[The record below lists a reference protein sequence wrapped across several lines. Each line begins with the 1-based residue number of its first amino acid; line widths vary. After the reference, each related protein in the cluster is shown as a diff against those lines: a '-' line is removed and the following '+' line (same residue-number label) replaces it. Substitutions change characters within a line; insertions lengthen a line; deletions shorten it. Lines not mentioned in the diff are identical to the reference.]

1 MTQTTLYQY
10 CDENHVIRYSS
21 DPIPLTR
28 AFLRYRLRADKGK
41 ILYNT
46 KTARKLKVAIVA
58 PWDLEN
64 WTEIDR

>member
-10 CDENHVIRYSS
+10 CDDKHNTRYSS
-21 DPIPLTR
+21 TPLPLTE

-41 ILYNT
+41 ILYNQ
-46 KTARKLKVAIVA
+46 KLNQKLKVAIIA
-58 PWDLEN
+58 PWELEN